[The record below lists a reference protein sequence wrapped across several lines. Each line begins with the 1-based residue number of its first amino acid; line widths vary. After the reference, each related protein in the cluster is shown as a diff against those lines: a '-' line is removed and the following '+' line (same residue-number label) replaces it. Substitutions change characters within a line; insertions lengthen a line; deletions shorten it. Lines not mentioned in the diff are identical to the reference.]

1 MSDANI
7 LMKMTIEKARLIE
20 EMIVQFLGYKPTW
33 RERKTFSVMN
43 KLGESSVYH
52 RGKYIGTVRYDPIEE
67 TII

>member
-7 LMKMTIEKARLIE
+7 LLKMTMEKTRLIE

-33 RERKTFSVMN
+33 KERKTFSIMN
-43 KLGESSVYH
+43 KLGESSIYYK
-52 RGKYIGTVRYDPIEE
+52 GKYIGTVRYDPMEE

>member
-7 LMKMTIEKARLIE
+7 LLKMTMEKTRLIE

-33 RERKTFSVMN
+33 KERKTFSIMN
-43 KLGESSVYH
+43 KLGESSIYYKE
-52 RGKYIGTVRYDPIEE
+52 KYIGTVRYDPMEE